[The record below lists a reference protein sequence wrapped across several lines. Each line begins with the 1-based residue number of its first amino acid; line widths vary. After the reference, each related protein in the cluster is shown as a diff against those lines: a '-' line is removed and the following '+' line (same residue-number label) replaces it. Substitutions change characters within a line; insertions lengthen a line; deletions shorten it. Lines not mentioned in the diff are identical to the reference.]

1 MFETLRTTLLHWLRV
16 PPEPEAPFGDPASV
30 KVFRAGQ
37 NFYRLRLLGW
47 LASQLVAVAGL
58 VFWLGVLIGAR
69 VEVQRAV
76 GDWATLLWVV
86 KGASVAVFL
95 VQLPLTYAMV
105 RLDYEMRWYVVTDRS
120 LRIRTGVWKVQ
131 EMTMS
136 FANIQHVAVSQGP
149 LQRLLGL
156 ADVQVRSAGGG
167 GDQQAHPGQD
177 QSMHRGHFHCVDNAE
192 TVRDL
197 ILERLKRFREAGL
210 GDPEDHASAMEPSG
224 EIVTPPAD
232 CGLLA
237 AVGELRSEAARL
249 GETLRGLGS
258 R

>member
-1 MFETLRTTLLHWLRV
+1 MFDALRTRLLGCLRV
-16 PPEPEAPFGDPASV
+16 PPEPQAPFGDPASV

-47 LASQLVAVAGL
+47 LGGQVAAVAGL

-69 VEVQRAV
+69 AEVQRAV
-76 GDWATLLWVV
+76 GDWAMLLWVV

-95 VQLPLTYAMV
+95 VQLPVTYAMV
-105 RLDYEMRWYVVTDRS
+105 RLDYEMRWYIVTDRS

-210 GDPEDHASAMEPSG
+210 GDPEDLTSPTEPSM
-224 EIVTPPAD
+224 EIAPSLSD
-232 CGLLA
+232 SGLRDA
-237 AVGELRSEAARL
+237 IGELRSEAARL
-249 GETLRGLGS
+249 GETLRGFGS
-258 R
+258 H